1 MICWSTE
8 LILELIMLIQL
19 QLVRPGNLPS
29 ANITGAPAL
38 QVVKL
43 ILHNAGLGKSPFQAL
58 NKHLFLVKKLGR
70 MMTVAWLVGWSVGW
84 CGWVG
89 GWNDLRGPY
98 PYLVVT

>member
-1 MICWSTE
+1 MTVLILKLHNIIKLQSYIVLISWSIE

-19 QLVRPGNLPS
+19 QLVGWGNLPS

-58 NKHLFLVKKLGR
+58 NKHLFLVNKLGG
-70 MMTVAWLVGWSVGW
+70 TKVG
-84 CGWVG
+84 
-89 GWNDLRGPY
+89 
-98 PYLVVT
+98 

>member
-1 MICWSTE
+1 
-8 LILELIMLIQL
+8 MLIQL

-58 NKHLFLVKKLGR
+58 HKHLFLVKKLGR

-84 CGWVG
+84 LVWVG
-89 GWNDLRGPY
+89 GWME
-98 PYLVVT
+98 